1 MVMPQSEVSSSGH
14 LLDNLVLFGRML
26 RDLGLDASTD
36 RLMDLA
42 RALEH
47 TGITNRE
54 DFYHAARASL
64 VNRKEDL
71 PIFDAA
77 FEAFWRVPARGRSRN
92 VLTVSGQRPP
102 QARPV
107 LLAPSLHSRPDSQKQ
122 DEQAPQP
129 GEPPL
134 IEATMTYSA
143 RAVLRHKDFSYLTPE
158 EMDEVKRLIASFVW
172 QLGDRRTRRVQRGG
186 STILDMRRTV
196 RGNIHYGGEIMQ
208 WAYRQPVFKP
218 RPLVLIADISGSM
231 DRYTRLLLR
240 FIYSMARSLKQP
252 VEAFVFSTHLTR
264 ITRQLHRRSV
274 DTALEEV
281 SNTVADWSG
290 GTRIGEALKTF
301 NFEWGQ
307 RLLGR
312 GAVTMLISDGWD
324 RGDVDLL
331 QREMAR
337 LKRTSYR
344 MIWLNPLLGSAV
356 YEPTARGMQAALP
369 HVDDFLPV
377 HNLESLE
384 NLAEHLALL
393 GDRSRSRRAHA
404 RHHR

>member
-1 MVMPQSEVSSSGH
+1 
-14 LLDNLVLFGRML
+14 
-26 RDLGLDASTD
+26 
-36 RLMDLA
+36 
-42 RALEH
+42 
-47 TGITNRE
+47 
-54 DFYHAARASL
+54 
-64 VNRKEDL
+64 
-71 PIFDAA
+71 
-77 FEAFWRVPARGRSRN
+77 
-92 VLTVSGQRPP
+92 
-102 QARPV
+102 
-107 LLAPSLHSRPDSQKQ
+107 
-122 DEQAPQP
+122 
-129 GEPPL
+129 
-134 IEATMTYSA
+134 
-143 RAVLRHKDFSYLTPE
+143 
-158 EMDEVKRLIASFVW
+158 MDEVKRMIASFVW
-172 QLGDRRTRRVQRGG
+172 QLGDRRTRRSQAGG
-186 STILDMRRTV
+186 STLLDMRRTV
-196 RGNIHYGGEIMQ
+196 RGNIHYGGEIME

-274 DTALEEV
+274 DAALEEV
-281 SNTVADWSG
+281 SKTVTDWSG

-301 NFEWGQ
+301 NFKWGQ

-312 GAVTMLISDGWD
+312 GAVAMLISDGWD

-384 NLAEHLALL
+384 SLAEHLASL
-393 GDRSRSRRAHA
+393 GDRSRSRRDYA
-404 RHHR
+404 RHHRGR